1 MKFYAV
7 LVALLATS
15 PMVRGGGCATAF
27 RYSAPTTYSSTSYVS
42 YAKSYDYVA
51 PIQFVIPTLALYSA
65 PPAYGA
71 LYYPPASF
79 YGQGA
84 GVGGVGGAAIGEHAK
99 GTTDPCA
106 ETKKQLSD
114 LKDRFSR
121 LEGFLEGRG
130 SFSPRGGAAPP
141 MDRADGG
148 NGGGGNGGAGAGGAG
163 EQRPLARLQLL
174 TQHCAGCH
182 TAATAPTLGKGFVM
196 FAPDGSLA
204 KVDPVKTGE
213 ILRRTAMPDGQSEA
227 MPRGR
232 SVGAA
237 VKLSLIN
244 EYIAAQQ

>member
-1 MKFYAV
+1 MKFYAT

-15 PMVRGGGCATAF
+15 PLVRGGGCATTF

-42 YAKSYDYVA
+42 YAKTYDYVA
-51 PIQFVIPTLALYSA
+51 PIQFVVPTLALYSA

-84 GVGGVGGAAIGEHAK
+84 GVGGATAGEHAK

-130 SFSPRGGAAPP
+130 SFSPRGGTAP

-148 NGGGGNGGAGAGGAG
+148 GGGTGGTGTGGAG

-227 MPRGR
+227 MPRGKA
-232 SVGAA
+232 VGAA